1 MVHDTI
7 QSLNCVVEFIYIYTI
22 LIVQSDLPFCSS
34 DFFFQNPSSI
44 FRSQKPCRYRGN
56 IYVYPDVLK
65 ITGYKEK
72 VQAS

>member
-34 DFFFQNPSSI
+34 DFFSKILLPFLDPKNLVDIEGI
-44 FRSQKPCRYRGN
+44 FMYTLT
-56 IYVYPDVLK
+56 Y
-65 ITGYKEK
+65 
-72 VQAS
+72 